1 MCFPARPRHF
11 NFDMFHDNKPL
22 ICTHC
27 GLYEYFTLYKW
38 MDDKKIGQKETIES
52 DKGIIIFLIITT
64 FYTREALIYLK

>member
-1 MCFPARPRHF
+1 
-11 NFDMFHDNKPL
+11 
-22 ICTHC
+22 
-27 GLYEYFTLYKW
+27 